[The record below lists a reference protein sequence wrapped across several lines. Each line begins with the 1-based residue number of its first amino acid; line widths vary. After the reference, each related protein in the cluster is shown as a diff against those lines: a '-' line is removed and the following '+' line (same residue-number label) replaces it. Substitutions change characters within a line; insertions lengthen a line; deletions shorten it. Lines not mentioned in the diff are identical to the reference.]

1 MQNILRM
8 YSIIYCIYMICEVC
22 ITVIFNWVHFI
33 IYPVLCDETPVT
45 WLQLPRHRAVSAA
58 VRGDPVTSTS
68 ANMTWPYAN
77 FRFLPT
83 QQICYFIYEKSNSG
97 ILFLLINTENVIV
110 FILFWFNTLAW

>member
-1 MQNILRM
+1 
-8 YSIIYCIYMICEVC
+8 MICEVC

-68 ANMTWPYAN
+68 ANMTLCKLSFFAN
-77 FRFLPT
+77 T
-83 QQICYFIYEKSNSG
+83 TNM
-97 ILFLLINTENVIV
+97 LFYLRKK
-110 FILFWFNTLAW
+110 